1 MLAKVASSPLP
12 KRRVLREMNVPRST
26 YYRWLRRQHL
36 HGLEDHAGG
45 AKPPWNRLTTPELDC
60 VLATAGRCRH

>member
-1 MLAKVASSPLP
+1 MASSPLP

-26 YYRWLRRQHL
+26 YYRWLKRQHL

-45 AKPPWNRLTTPELDC
+45 AKPPWNRLTTPEPDC